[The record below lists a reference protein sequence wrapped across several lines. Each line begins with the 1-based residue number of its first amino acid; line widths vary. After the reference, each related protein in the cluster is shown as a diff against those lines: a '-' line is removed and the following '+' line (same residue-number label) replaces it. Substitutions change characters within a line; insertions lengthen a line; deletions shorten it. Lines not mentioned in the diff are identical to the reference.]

1 MKRWQLFLFA
11 FVCFT
16 VGALSATIYESVAQD
31 GRIKTRRDLYSGLA
45 DKLTLSE
52 TQQDRLHEIVEEARH
67 QMVALNQRTKPRF
80 RSIKN
85 ETRDR
90 IRGILDG
97 EQLSKFNAICD
108 SCDRRNRGR
117 KELTKW
123 N

>member
-1 MKRWQLFLFA
+1 MVMKRWQLFLFA

-16 VGALSATIYESVAQD
+16 VGALSATVYESVAQD
-31 GRIKTRRDLYSGLA
+31 GRVKTRRDLYSGLA
-45 DKLTLSE
+45 DKLKLSE

-67 QMVALNQRTKPRF
+67 QMVALSQKTKPRF

-97 EQLSKFNAICD
+97 EQLSKFDAICD
-108 SCDRRNRGR
+108 SCDRRKSGR
-117 KELTKW
+117 R
-123 N
+123 